1 MTTSRITSFIIILVL
16 IGIGFFHY
24 SSYAGTGPFADFP
37 FKLGLDLNGG
47 TRLLYGIET
56 ENVSTADVNDSLSVL
71 KEVIE
76 RRVNLFGV
84 SESIVQTERS
94 FNNNRLIVELPG
106 VTDINEAVRLL
117 GETPLLEFRLMS
129 ENIPQDP
136 EVLENTPVDEIF
148 LSTGLTGRFLSRAQ
162 VVFNSSNVGASNQPS
177 ILLEFNEEGRALF
190 ANITRDNV
198 GRTLAIFLDGQPI
211 SNPVIQEE
219 ISQGTAQIS
228 GGFTPEEA
236 RLLARNLNYGALP
249 LPIYLLNTEKVGPT
263 LGRAT
268 LSLGVQAGIVGFL
281 LIITFLTF
289 WYRLPG
295 FLASVALLFYVAVV
309 LVLFKLIPVTITS
322 AGIAGLI
329 LSFGIAVDSNV
340 LIFSRLRE
348 EIKSG
353 RSISEAIEEGFA
365 RAWTS
370 IRDSNI
376 SNILTAVILFWFGTS
391 IVKGFAL
398 TLALGVTVSMMTA
411 VWITKTFLRA
421 VRPRKETFL
430 SRFLFGSGFFK

>member
-1 MTTSRITSFIIILVL
+1 MTASRIIFFIIIPVF

-24 SSYAGTGPFADFP
+24 SSYMGTGPFANFP

-47 TRLLYGIET
+47 TRLLYEIET
-56 ENVSTADVNDSLSVL
+56 ENLSTADTDDSLSVL

-84 SESIVQTERS
+84 SEPVVQIESS
-94 FNNNRLIVELPG
+94 FNSNRLIVELPG
-106 VTDINEAVRLL
+106 VTDINEAVRLI
-117 GETPLLEFRLMS
+117 GETPLLEFRLLS
-129 ENIPQDP
+129 ENIPQDQ
-136 EVLENTPVDEIF
+136 EVLENTPIDEMFIR
-148 LSTGLTGRFLSRAQ
+148 TGLTGRFLSRAQ
-162 VVFNSSNVGASNQPS
+162 VVFDSSIGVSNQPS
-177 ILLEFNEEGRALF
+177 ILIEFNEEGRALF
-190 ANITRDNV
+190 AEITRNNI
-198 GRTLAIFLDGQPI
+198 GRTLTIFLDGQPI
-211 SNPVIQEE
+211 SNPIIQEE

-228 GGFTPEEA
+228 GNFTPEEA
-236 RLLARNLNYGALP
+236 RELTRNLNYGALP
-249 LPIYLLNTEKVGPT
+249 LPISLLSTEKVGPT
-263 LGRAT
+263 LGRTT

-281 LIITFLTF
+281 LIIAFLTF

-295 FLASVALLFYVAVV
+295 LLASIALLFYIAVV
-309 LVLFKLIPVTITS
+309 LALFKLIPVTITS

-340 LIFSRLRE
+340 LIFARVRE
-348 EIKSG
+348 EIKKG

-398 TLALGVTVSMMTA
+398 TLALGVAVSMMTA
-411 VWITKTFLRA
+411 IWITKTFLRA
-421 VRPRKETFL
+421 IRPRTDTPL
-430 SRFLFGSGFFK
+430 SRFLFDSGFFK